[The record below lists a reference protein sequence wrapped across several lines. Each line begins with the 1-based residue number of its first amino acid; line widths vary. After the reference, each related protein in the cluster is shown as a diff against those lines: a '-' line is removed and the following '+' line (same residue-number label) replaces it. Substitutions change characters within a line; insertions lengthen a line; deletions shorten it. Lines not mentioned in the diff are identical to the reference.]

1 MVGTDISFT
10 SFEIFTVSINIIML
24 ALIIFQIIKSHH
36 GDCRGAVI
44 SKVQT
49 ADGQC
54 ITREAKLSM
63 HEPASHEIELEPMH
77 KKQMF

>member
-10 SFEIFTVSINIIML
+10 SFEIFNISTNMIML

-36 GDCRGAVI
+36 GDCSGAVLT
-44 SKVQT
+44 KVQT

-63 HEPASHEIELEPMH
+63 HEPATHEFELEPLQ
-77 KKQMF
+77 KII